1 MSSLEIEVSKQQS
14 ENSFPLRVFDYQQL
28 LIKYLNY
35 VVLNNEL
42 MKVNNELNTLI
53 KKLKRQCSRDGQT
66 GLYNYRYLRQR
77 LNIEFKRARRYQ
89 EPLTCIMLD
98 IDHFKSI
105 NDTYGH
111 RFGDFVLRKLGYM
124 LRHPLRE
131 TDIVA
136 RYGGDEFGIIVP
148 NTGYH
153 GAFIIAQKIHER
165 ITGYDFRYNG
175 ICTNITVSLGL
186 ASLPDDQVLSPGQLI
201 DFADKALYQVKK
213 NGGNAILG
221 FQDIGKFP
229 ECGPIMAFSRR

>member
-1 MSSLEIEVSKQQS
+1 MSSLEMELNKR
-14 ENSFPLRVFDYQQL
+14 EDTNPFPLRVFDYQQL

-42 MKVNNELNTLI
+42 MKVNGELNILV

-66 GLYNYRYLRQR
+66 GLYNYRHLRQR
-77 LNIEFKRARRYQ
+77 LNMEFKRARRYG

-98 IDHFKSI
+98 VDRFKSI

-111 RFGDFVLRKLGYM
+111 RFGDLVLKRLGYM

-136 RYGGDEFGIIVP
+136 RYGGDEFSILVP
-148 NTGYH
+148 NTGYQ
-153 GAFIIAQKIHER
+153 GAFTIAQKIQER
-165 ITGYDFRYNG
+165 ITSYPFRHNG
-175 ICTNITVSLGL
+175 TATTITVSLGI
-186 ASLPDDQVLSPGQLI
+186 ASVPDDQVFSPGQLI
-201 DFADKALYQVKK
+201 DFADRALYQVKK

-221 FQDIGKFP
+221 FQELAKSQ
-229 ECGPIMAFSRR
+229 EVSVALYKK